1 MNNKARKLLYDVH
14 GWAGF
19 VVGIALMIVCISG
32 AVAVFAPEIDRW
44 SNPALQAKP
53 DAPVTVAPDQAL
65 VGLGEYVALAEK
77 AGNDILLEIPNEHLP
92 GRYGI
97 FYPSPGKGIDYA
109 YLDASTGEV
118 LPPRQNHVFY
128 FLRHLHVRLL
138 YTRLPVG
145 IVGAA
150 MLLSIATGLLI
161 YKHIL
166 RDMFRMRWRREGNVR
181 VSFADFHKLIG
192 FWALLFHIVIASTG
206 TWLALEGYLNPVI
219 SKLADRAPVRI
230 GEGGG
235 SKAIV
240 KPDGTVV
247 PLAIIVARSR
257 TAIEDFEPAYIAL
270 ESAGGRAQVR
280 VSGNV
285 PGLVQEN
292 MSHVLFD
299 RTTGQPVEV
308 FDVRKQPF
316 WTQFRYAIEPIHYG
330 YFGGFWVKL
339 LYLIVGLMPA
349 ALTLTGALLWFERR
363 RHENSASAALVAAK
377 AAS

>member
-1 MNNKARKLLYDVH
+1 MNNKTRKLLYDVH

-19 VVGIALMIVCISG
+19 VVGIALMIVCVSG

-44 SNPALQAKP
+44 SNPALHVGS
-53 DAPVTVAPDQAL
+53 DAPVVIDPDQAL
-65 VGLGEYVALAEK
+65 VGLASYVSLVK
-77 AGNDILLEIPNEHLP
+77 AGNDIQLEIPNSHLP

-97 FYPSPGKGIDYA
+97 TYPSAQSGIDYA
-109 YLDASTGEV
+109 YLDASNGEI

-181 VSFADFHKLIG
+181 VTFADFHKLIG

-219 SKLADRAPVRI
+219 AKLADRPPVRI
-230 GEGGG
+230 GESGGNNP
-235 SKAIV
+235 IV
-240 KPDGTVV
+240 KPGGKAL
-247 PLAIIVARSR
+247 PLAPMVARSR
-257 TAIEDFEPAYIAL
+257 TMIAGFEPAYVVL
-270 ESAGGRAQVR
+270 ESEGATVR
-280 VSGNV
+280 VRGNV
-285 PGLVQEN
+285 PGLVQEGI
-292 MSHVLFD
+292 SHVLFD
-299 RTTGQPVEV
+299 RSTGKPVEV
-308 FDVRKQPF
+308 FDVRQQPF

-349 ALTLTGALLWFERR
+349 VLTLTGALLWFERR
-363 RHENSASAALVAAK
+363 RHEHSTSASLAAAK